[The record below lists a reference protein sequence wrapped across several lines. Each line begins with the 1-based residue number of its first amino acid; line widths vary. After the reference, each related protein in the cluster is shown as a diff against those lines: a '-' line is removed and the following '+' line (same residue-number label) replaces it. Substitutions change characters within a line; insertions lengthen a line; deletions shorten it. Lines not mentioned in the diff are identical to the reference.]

1 MGQVL
6 DVETGENETLGVDFT
21 EEALLKRFPKLSK
34 AENKVVD
41 TVDTFAEKTFDGHV
55 AAELVLRAISLE
67 EERVAVYKDFD
78 LAFKFLLEAQQ
89 ATRALAWLYPFVVRM
104 ATERFQAKTFKDF
117 AYAMLMLRAFC
128 REAISQSVRTLA
140 TELETRPL
148 AAFGSLW
155 LLSDSKY
162 I

>member
-55 AAELVLRAISLE
+55 AAELVLRAILLE

-104 ATERFQAKTFKDF
+104 ATERFQAKTNLKTSLTQCLCCVLF
-117 AYAMLMLRAFC
+117 AARPSRKACGRWPRSSRPGLW
-128 REAISQSVRTLA
+128 Q
-140 TELETRPL
+140 PL
-148 AAFGSLW
+148 ASF
-155 LLSDSKY
+155 
-162 I
+162 